1 MVLQHLPGQLTS
13 AAAVLERCD
22 RLAEVS
28 EEPER
33 LVRRYATPAMR
44 KANDLVAGWMQQAGL
59 SVREDAAG
67 NLVGRREG
75 GGPRA
80 LVLGS
85 HLDTVLDAGRY
96 DGPLGVVAGIALV
109 ERLRDR
115 RLPFALEVVGF
126 ADEEGLRYG
135 TAFLGSSAMAGRF
148 APAWLTL
155 ADADGVTLADALRA
169 FGGDPY
175 AVPAAAR
182 SADELLAYCEL
193 HIEQGPV
200 LERRDAAVGVVT
212 AIAGQSHAEARFTG
226 EAGHAGTVPMDARRD
241 ALAAAA
247 EFVLAVEALARE
259 RAPLVATVGR
269 LGVRPGARNV
279 IPGEARMTLDV
290 RHGSDAVR
298 REAVEGLRA
307 EADRI
312 AAARGV
318 ELRWRSRG
326 ETPAVPTSPEL
337 RERLEAAVAAAGVAV
352 ERLPSGAGHD
362 GVAMA
367 AVAPIAMLFVR
378 CERGISHNPAE
389 AVAEED
395 VAVALDV
402 LERFVGGLG

>member
-1 MVLQHLPGQLTS
+1 LTT

-28 EEPER
+28 EEPDR

-44 KANDLVAGWMQQAGL
+44 AANDLVAGWMEAAGL
-59 SVREDAAG
+59 EPSEDAVG
-67 NLVGRREG
+67 NLIGRREG
-75 GGPRA
+75 AGGRT

-96 DGPLGVVAGIALV
+96 DGPLGVMAGIAV
-109 ERLRDR
+109 AARLRDR
-115 RLPFALEVVGF
+115 ELPFALEVVGF

-148 APAWLTL
+148 APAWLAL

-169 FGGDPY
+169 FGGDPD
-175 AVPAAAR
+175 AVASAAR
-182 SADELLAYCEL
+182 DPAELLAYCEV
-193 HIEQGPV
+193 HIEQGPA
-200 LERRDAAVGVVT
+200 LERHGVPLGVVT
-212 AIAGQSHAEARFTG
+212 AIAGQSHAEVRFTG
-226 EAGHAGTVPMDARRD
+226 EAGHAGTVPMEARRD
-241 ALAAAA
+241 ALTAAA
-247 EFVLAVEALARE
+247 EWILSVEALAR
-259 RAPLVATVGR
+259 RRDPLVATVGR

-279 IPGEARMTLDV
+279 IAGEARMTLDV

-298 REAVEGLRA
+298 RQALEALRA
-307 EADRI
+307 EAVRV
-312 AAARGV
+312 AAARDV
-318 ELRWRSRG
+318 ALHWRARG

-337 RERLEAAVAAAGVAV
+337 GERLAAALAAVGVPF

-367 AVAPIAMLFVR
+367 ALAPIAMLFVR
-378 CERGISHNPAE
+378 CAGGVSHNPAE
-389 AVAEED
+389 SVAEED

-402 LERFVGGLG
+402 LERFVGDLDG